1 MCIVHF
7 VEKNIH
13 ENDPLVMLNF
23 LANEKNGKDNCIIS
37 WSSYRVMYLTIRWIL
52 INKNLLNFLAKRM
65 EIKKIIWSFIIE
77 LARIS

>member
-7 VEKNIH
+7 VKKNIH
-13 ENDPLVMLNF
+13 ENDSLVMLNF
-23 LANEKNGKDNCIIS
+23 LANEKNRKDNCIIS

>member
-23 LANEKNGKDNCIIS
+23 LANEKNRKDNCIIS

-65 EIKKIIWSFIIE
+65 EIKKITWSFIIE

>member
-23 LANEKNGKDNCIIS
+23 LANEKDGKENCIIS
-37 WSSYRVMYLTIRWIL
+37 YRPV
-52 INKNLLNFLAKRM
+52 
-65 EIKKIIWSFIIE
+65 IE
-77 LARIS
+77 SCI